1 MQYCGLSPYPRC
13 VTSSPALLINA
24 LTVKYGERMAL
35 DSLDLRIDP
44 GAAFGL
50 LGPNG
55 AGKSTLIGAI
65 AGLIQPDA
73 GRVEVFGQAAGLAS
87 RRDIGFVFQDSG
99 LDPFMTCTETL
110 RLQAAMF
117 GESGRP
123 AKERAGA
130 ALASVGLSDRAG
142 SMVSTLSG
150 GMRRRLALARGI
162 LMRPRLLVL
171 DEPTV
176 GLDPESR
183 RQLWTLLHELR
194 GEGVTALVASQD
206 VDEVQDGCDA
216 VAFLREG
223 RVALAGAVAELRKG
237 LKRDAVVVEFE
248 AIPDGLVTA
257 LRGWTSIGSVTVE
270 GETIRL
276 TVDDAGAIIPKL
288 FAETPARITGI
299 RVREATLED
308 AYFASAA
315 GVRP

>member
-1 MQYCGLSPYPRC
+1 MR
-13 VTSSPALLINA
+13 
-24 LTVKYGERMAL
+24 YGERVAL
-35 DSLDLRIDP
+35 DALDLRVEA
-44 GAAFGL
+44 GTSFGL

-65 AGLIQPDA
+65 AGLIRPDA
-73 GRVEVFGQAAGLAS
+73 GRVEVFGQPAGRAS

-99 LDPFMTCTETL
+99 LDPLMTCTETL

-117 GESGRP
+117 GESGR
-123 AKERAGA
+123 AANERSTA
-130 ALASVGLSDRAG
+130 ALASVGLEDRA
-142 SMVSTLSG
+142 SAMVATLSG

-183 RQLWTLLHELR
+183 RQLWALLEELR
-194 GEGVTALVASQD
+194 REGVTALVASQD
-206 VDEVQDGCDA
+206 VAEVQDGCDA

-237 LKRDAVVVEFE
+237 LKHDAVAIEFE
-248 AIPDGLVTA
+248 AIPDGLVTS
-257 LRGWTSIGSVTVE
+257 LRSWPAIGSVTVE
-270 GETIRL
+270 DETIHL
-276 TVDDAGAIIPKL
+276 TVDDAGAIVPEL
-288 FAETPARITGI
+288 FSETPARITAI

-308 AYFASAA
+308 AYFVAVSEA
-315 GVRP
+315 GR